1 MNEALLGLVSW
12 GWRWEWVPGVRSDER
27 ERQVW
32 TEHVAEL
39 FADWTA
45 DGLAEARQARPPDA
59 GAEFPVTP
67 DLVGRGAAEVLL
79 ERAGQLPASAR
90 LAWGAAFV
98 DGQPRWA
105 PVPVVVE
112 FRTPRAEDP
121 NYLMDVVG
129 AAGRD
134 TDARPPAVEYVT
146 TPAGDGVRVL
156 ALARSPQGAAF
167 GRVEAALR
175 LDAPPPTGG
184 AASVRA
190 DVVFTTAVVEMGL
203 MALIG
208 PGVEQLM
215 QQIAT
220 DCVPRAGESQA
231 RITLTPGEAQT

>member
-12 GWRWEWVPGVRSDER
+12 TWRWAWVPDLRSDER

-32 TEHVAEL
+32 TEHIVDL
-39 FADWTA
+39 FADWTSA
-45 DGLAEARQARPPDA
+45 GLAEARQAWPGDA
-59 GAEFPVTP
+59 ETEFPVTS
-67 DLVGRGAAEVLL
+67 DMVGHGAAEILL

-98 DGQPRWA
+98 GGQPRWA

-112 FRTPRAEDP
+112 FRMPQAEDP
-121 NYLMDVVG
+121 NYLMDAVG

-134 TDARPPAVEYVT
+134 TDARAPMVEYVT
-146 TPAGDGVRVL
+146 TPVGDGVRVF
-156 ALARSPQGAAF
+156 AMARSPMGAAF
-167 GRVEAALR
+167 GRVEAAMR
-175 LDAPPPTGG
+175 LDTPPSGG
-184 AASVRA
+184 AASVSV
-190 DVVFTTAVVEMGL
+190 DVVLTTTVFEMAL

-220 DCVPRAGESQA
+220 DCVPPEGEGPA
-231 RITLTPGEAQT
+231 RIVLTPQEGPS